1 MQGRWHGDLNTE
13 EERRRGGRMEG
24 TVFDLESR
32 AERRKTAG
40 EIEREI

>member
-1 MQGRWHGDLNTE
+1 MQGRWHGDWNIE
-13 EERRRGGRMEG
+13 EGREGRMEG